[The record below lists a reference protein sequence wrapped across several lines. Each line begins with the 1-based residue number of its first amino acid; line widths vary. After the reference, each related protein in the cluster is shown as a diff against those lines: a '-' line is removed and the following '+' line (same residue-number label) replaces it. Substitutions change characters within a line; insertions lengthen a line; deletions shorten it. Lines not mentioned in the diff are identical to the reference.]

1 MSTYSMS
8 QAETLTGIKAHTL
21 RIWEQRYNFLT
32 PMRTETNIRF
42 YSDAQLRKLLNISI
56 LINNGFRI
64 SQVDKISEEE
74 LHKLVENIL
83 AEPESISD
91 EITAITISMIDLN
104 ETEFNSI
111 YQRHINRKGLLRTVT
126 ELLYPFLAHVGV
138 LWGVNK
144 LIPAQ
149 EHFISNLIRQKII
162 AAIDMLPAPLE
173 NAPGIILFLLEGDDH
188 EIGLLLAS
196 YIAHDLG
203 FKTYYLGQNV
213 PSENILEVVGMTGAQ
228 FLLSMF
234 VAPRPKKTDV
244 FLQHIMEESSIP
256 MFVSGSAGNF
266 IQKYTSDK
274 IVYINNPAELIA
286 HLEPIIDRLKK

>member
-1 MSTYSMS
+1 MS
-8 QAETLTGIKAHTL
+8 QVEILTGIKAHTI
-21 RIWEQRYNFLT
+21 RIWERRYNFLT
-32 PMRTETNIRF
+32 PMRTETNIRY

-56 LINNGFRI
+56 LINNGIRI
-64 SQVDKISEEE
+64 SHVDNISEKEMHE
-74 LHKLVENIL
+74 LVEKIL
-83 AEPESISD
+83 AEPEDISD
-91 EITAITISMIDLN
+91 EISALVICMIDLN
-104 ETEFNSI
+104 EKEFNSI
-111 YQRHINRKGLLRTVT
+111 YHRHINRKGLLLTVT

-162 AAIDMLPAPLE
+162 AAIDMLPPPLE

-228 FLLSMF
+228 YMFSMF
-234 VAPRPKKTDV
+234 VAPRPKKTDI

-256 MFVSGSAGNF
+256 LFVSGTAGNF
-266 IQKYTSDK
+266 IKQYTSDK
-274 IVYINNPAELIA
+274 IVYIKNPSELISY
-286 HLEPIIDRLKK
+286 LEPMVV